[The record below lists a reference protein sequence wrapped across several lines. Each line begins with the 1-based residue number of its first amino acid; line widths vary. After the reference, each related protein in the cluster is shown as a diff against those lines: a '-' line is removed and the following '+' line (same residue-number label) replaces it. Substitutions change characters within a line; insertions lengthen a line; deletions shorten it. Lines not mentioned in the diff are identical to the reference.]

1 LFRHKGNREY
11 VVPASCDDQCSS
23 YTTTAECNYA
33 NGCVFD
39 ASNVTIGNVTQ
50 GTCTQEAYCNMLQ
63 SAENKAN
70 YVMSI
75 PYIISA
81 VISPF
86 LGFGVDL
93 LGGRAILATVAPLV
107 LIAVH
112 SLLGFTSI
120 TPYVPLVGQGL
131 AYSVFAAAL
140 WPSVPYVVDARYVG
154 TGSLLRVGYAGVTA
168 SHAIFVL

>member
-1 LFRHKGNREY
+1 
-11 VVPASCDDQCSS
+11 
-23 YTTTAECNYA
+23 
-33 NGCVFD
+33 
-39 ASNVTIGNVTQ
+39 
-50 GTCTQEAYCNMLQ
+50 MLGD
-63 SAENKAN
+63 AENKAN

-75 PYIISA
+75 PYIISS

-86 LGFGVDL
+86 LGFGIDL
-93 LGGRAILATVAPLV
+93 LGGRAFFATLAWLV

-112 SLLGFTSI
+112 SLLGFTAI

-154 TGSLLRVGYAGVTA
+154 TGT
-168 SHAIFVL
+168 